1 MEIVTEIPSTGLIE
15 LIATVVFSLSALY
28 VAFIV
33 YAIVFH
39 EIIQAV
45 RKEIMKRR
53 KP

>member
-1 MEIVTEIPSTGLIE
+1 MEIITEVPNTGLIE
-15 LIATVVFSLSALY
+15 FIATVVFSLSALY